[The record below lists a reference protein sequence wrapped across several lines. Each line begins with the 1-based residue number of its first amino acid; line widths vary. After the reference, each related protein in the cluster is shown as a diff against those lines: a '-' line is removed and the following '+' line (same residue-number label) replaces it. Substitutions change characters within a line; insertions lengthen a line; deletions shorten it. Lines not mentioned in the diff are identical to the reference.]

1 METWEAAWALKVMGY
16 IHLTQLYLGMMKARG
31 QGAIVNIIGAAG
43 RSPRY
48 NYVCGAT
55 GNAAL
60 MAFTGAVGGK
70 SSEWGVRVFGINPSQ
85 TRTDRIISLSKTKA
99 KDAFGDENRWQ
110 EMLKACLSIALST
123 RGNARTAAFLASP
136 ACGYV
141 SGAVLDVDGGQ
152 AFRAEMAIVP
162 GWQGRFFE
170 DFVIG
175 DVYKHPLGRTVTATD
190 NAWFTNLTL
199 NTAHLHFDANYA
211 SQTAFGKPLVNS
223 CFTLALVT
231 GQSSRIF
238 RRMSSPISAGTRC
251 ACRARFSRAT
261 RSMPNPKCWR
271 CAIPPRGR
279 IPAS

>member
-1 METWEAAWALKVMGY
+1 MNNAGAIPAGGLLDLSMETWEAAWALKVMGY
-16 IHLTQLYLGMMKARG
+16 IHLTQLYLGKMKARG

-99 KDAFGDENRWQ
+99 KDAFGDESRWE
-110 EMLKACLSIALST
+110 EMLKGLPFDRLIEPEEI
-123 RGNARTAAFLASP
+123 ARTAAFLASP

-152 AFRAEMAIVP
+152 AFR
-162 GWQGRFFE
+162 G
-170 DFVIG
+170 
-175 DVYKHPLGRTVTATD
+175 
-190 NAWFTNLTL
+190 
-199 NTAHLHFDANYA
+199 
-211 SQTAFGKPLVNS
+211 
-223 CFTLALVT
+223 
-231 GQSSRIF
+231 
-238 RRMSSPISAGTRC
+238 
-251 ACRARFSRAT
+251 
-261 RSMPNPKCWR
+261 
-271 CAIPPRGR
+271 
-279 IPAS
+279 